1 MTKLFTYL
9 KLTTLEQTVLLPS
22 GKAKQIIGF
31 VCNAK
36 ECNLQQHTSR
46 GVRCS
51 WEEEINQ
58 GASTAIKQ
66 RMRQQWWEADRRRH
80 NLIRAYISQPL
91 ISHHC
96 FLRQCHCTC
105 IMVDLEVQW
114 HCWAQDD
121 PRGSSDKKLTKV
133 DTCNSYKVLNTLLP
147 REAFL
152 HAITMS

>member
-1 MTKLFTYL
+1 MTKLFTYLKL

-31 VCNAK
+31 AIYNSIHVWS
-36 ECNLQQHTSR
+36 H

-66 RMRQQWWEADRRRH
+66 TMRQQQWREADRRSH

-96 FLRQCHCTC
+96 CLRQCHCTC
-105 IMVDLEVQW
+105 IMVDLQVQW

-121 PRGSSDKKLTKV
+121 PRGSGDKRLTKV
-133 DTCNSYKVLNTLLP
+133 DTCNCYKVLNTLLP
-147 REAFL
+147 LRL
-152 HAITMS
+152 SCVHSHMS